1 MRAAPFAGLL
11 GLLLFS
17 AVPVAGEAQV
27 AVFDVPFRDRAPRV
41 VEDAVRTV
49 AVGESDPRITRLS
62 ARRLSARRRGEARA
76 RAAIHRWADEV
87 LAEARASAM
96 TAAAIHRVIDEGAV
110 LVGRRPL
117 VAGEMVV
124 VVEVPFARFRDA
136 PPVPGAPWA
145 R

>member
-11 GLLLFS
+11 GLALLS
-17 AVPVAGEAQV
+17 AVPVAAQTQV
-27 AVFDVPFRDRAPRV
+27 AAFDVPFRDRAPRV
-41 VEDAVRTV
+41 VEDVVRTV

-76 RAAIHRWADEV
+76 RAAIHRWADQV

-117 VAGEMVV
+117 VAG
-124 VVEVPFARFRDA
+124 
-136 PPVPGAPWA
+136 
-145 R
+145 